1 MRVKVL
7 AEHGELAVTHPR
19 EYVWYRK
26 YKDRSMV
33 DRRRFVDTLALVRGL
48 DVDGAIVEC
57 GSWHCGMLAALAE
70 ALPGREV
77 FALDSFQGLPD
88 AGDRD
93 SERDHA
99 LVERD
104 RLVATETIGRDTLA
118 RQPGA
123 FHVVPGWF
131 VDTLPTLAVEQIAV
145 LRLDGDLYESTMV
158 CLEHL
163 FPKVVPG
170 GLVLIDDY
178 EFLDGCTRAVH
189 DYLSRHGRAEA
200 IQRIRR
206 SMTTWLVKA

>member
-1 MRVKVL
+1 MRIKVL
-7 AEHGELAVTHPR
+7 AEHGELAATHPR
-19 EYVWYRK
+19 EYVRYRK

-33 DRRRFVDTLALVRGL
+33 DRRRFVDTLVLVRGL

-70 ALPGREV
+70 ALPGRDV

-88 AGDRD
+88 PGEHDSDRD
-93 SERDHA
+93 RV
-99 LVERD
+99 LVDKD
-104 RLVATETIGRDTLA
+104 RLIAAEAIGRDTLA

-123 FHVVPGWF
+123 FQVVPGWF
-131 VDTLPTLAVEQIAV
+131 VDTVPTLAVEQIAV
-145 LRLDGDLYESTMV
+145 LRLDADLYESTMV

-163 FPKVVPG
+163 FPKVAPG

-189 DYLSRHGRAEA
+189 DYLSRHRRTEA
-200 IQRIRR
+200 IQRIGR
-206 SMTTWLVKA
+206 SMTTWLVKC